1 MILRIRFFG
10 TLLFTLLFYTLPI
23 NAQSPFRVMC
33 YNVENLFDTADDP
46 CKEDNEFLPDG
57 NRYWTRGRY
66 YHKLR
71 QIAKTI
77 SAAGEWDT
85 PALVGLCEVEND
97 TVLRDLTKRSLLRN
111 ARYGYVMTDSP
122 DERGIDVALMYSPF
136 SFAMINHRTVRI
148 SPPDGM
154 RPTRDLLYVCG
165 MTADGDTLHVI
176 VTHMPSR
183 RSGVR
188 VTDRYRDIV
197 ARSVVALAD
206 SVRLLSP
213 DAPVI
218 VAGDFNE
225 YAGKGCV
232 ATVCGAGFTDV
243 SDGAVGRNGAEGTYR
258 YHGGWGSLDHVLVSG
273 TLARRFSDCR
283 VEDAAFLI
291 EEDGRY
297 GGVKPRRN
305 YLGPRWLDGYSDH
318 LPLVVRFSSGP

>member
-1 MILRIRFFG
+1 MSLL
-10 TLLFTLLFYTLPI
+10 LLFSTFFTFVEL
-23 NAQSPFRVMC
+23 NC
-33 YNVENLFDTADDP
+33 ENLFDCNHDSLKNDT
-46 CKEDNEFLPDG
+46 EFLPDG
-57 NRYWTRGRY
+57 SYRWTRTRYWR
-66 YHKLR
+66 KLNHIG
-71 QIAKTI
+71 QAVL
-77 SAAGEWDT
+77 ACGDGQDGWQLPDMVA
-85 PALVGLCEVEND
+85 LCEVEND
-97 TVLRDLTKRSLLRN
+97 TVMRDLTRRSLLRS
-111 ARYGYVMTDSP
+111 ARYEYVMTDSP

-183 RSGVR
+183 RSGMR

-273 TLARRFSDCR
+273 TLARRFAGCR